1 MPKFDTPT
9 PIAAVLDIPAGRVQR
24 RAPHRRPPRRRRLR
38 RRERRDRRDRAGR
51 GRKPPPYRPRPSAAL
66 DAGTSYG
73 RIHNALKNTEGTPDL
88 DIHATTAYGNITAR
102 SL

>member
-38 RRERRDRRDRAGR
+38 RRAQHLGCLGRRHLLRPHPQRPQEHRR
-51 GRKPPPYRPRPSAAL
+51 
-66 DAGTSYG
+66 
-73 RIHNALKNTEGTPDL
+73 HPDL